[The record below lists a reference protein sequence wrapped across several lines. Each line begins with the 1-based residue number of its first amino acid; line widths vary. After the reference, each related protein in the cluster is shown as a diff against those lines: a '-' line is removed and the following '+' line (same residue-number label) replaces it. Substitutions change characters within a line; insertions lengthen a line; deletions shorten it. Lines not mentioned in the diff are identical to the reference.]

1 MAVLRRLGPQCLLPW
16 VPGAGATTISLASE
30 QGLVG
35 RELAG
40 PATICVGKNSMQAP
54 VGAPEKALTV
64 LSTERSWSP
73 GQCPGMEN
81 SAGVESTFPPLSA
94 LL

>member
-1 MAVLRRLGPQCLLPW
+1 MTV
-16 VPGAGATTISLASE
+16 SLASE
-30 QGLVG
+30 QGSVG

-73 GQCPGMEN
+73 GQWPGVEN
-81 SAGVESTFPPLSA
+81 STGVESALPPLSA
-94 LL
+94 LP